1 MRHPETGTSHP
12 SAMSPAGSG
21 GGRVTLSDVARLA
34 RVDRSVVSRVVTGDP
49 RLSVRPDTRARVL
62 QAIEQLHYRTNAAA
76 RSLRTARAGALGL
89 LIPDYANPIY
99 AEIIKGAE
107 EAALAYGYVLLTGS
121 SAGRDHGISPY
132 AELLDSGRVDGV
144 LLAGAEH
151 GSDLEAAAGSSVP
164 SILLNRRLPGATRFV
179 TLDDE
184 RAAELAVDHLV
195 QLGHAAIAHVAGPPH
210 ADTATRRRKGYSG
223 ALAKHGIAPQPGYV
237 VAADY
242 SPAGGARALG
252 TLLELADPPT
262 AVVVANIASA
272 IGVLDAARR
281 AGAGVPET
289 ISVVAVHDLDLAGFL
304 YPGLTTVKM
313 PLRRLGARG
322 VELLTTLPGDA
333 PVQEVLK
340 GEIALVQ
347 RASTA
352 RPAAAHGRR
361 RHDA

>member
-1 MRHPETGTSHP
+1 M
-12 SAMSPAGSG
+12 
-21 GGRVTLSDVARLA
+21 
-34 RVDRSVVSRVVTGDP
+34 VDRSVVSRVVTGDP

-62 QAIEQLHYRTNAAA
+62 RAIEQLHYRTNAAA

-107 EAALAYGYVLLTGS
+107 GAALARGYVLLTGS
-121 SAGRDHGISPY
+121 SSGRGRRINPY
-132 AELLDSGRVDGV
+132 AELLDNGRVDGV

-151 GSDLEAAAGSSVP
+151 GSDLEAAASSAVP
-164 SILLNRRLPGATRFV
+164 SILLNRRLPGAARFV

-195 QLGHAAIAHVAGPPH
+195 GLGHTAIAHVAGPAQ
-210 ADTATRRRKGYSG
+210 ADTATRRRKGYSR
-223 ALAKHGIAPQPGYV
+223 ALAKHGIAPRGSYV

-252 TLLELADPPT
+252 ALLRLADPPT

-281 AGAGVPET
+281 AGAGVPERL
-289 ISVVAVHDLDLAGFL
+289 SVVAVHDLDLAGFL
-304 YPGLTTVKM
+304 YPGLTTVRM

-333 PVQEVLK
+333 PIQEVLT

-352 RPAAAHGRR
+352 PPPAAHGRR
-361 RHDA
+361 ARDA